1 MFVKDRRMVKCM
13 SECGWMMFNVG
24 WSQLYVITKIKPWA
38 SLSILTLD
46 PSSESLSDSIVE
58 AFFSELVAPNAPANS
73 GLIHIDPFSGCK
85 CKLLVHFEFREIFPS
100 PWRPRHPTSGSGT
113 QLRSRLLRYE
123 VSAETST
130 ANDCRAGWST
140 LSNKLSG
147 KNR

>member
-1 MFVKDRRMVKCM
+1 MFVKDRRMVKSM

-73 GLIHIDPFSGCK
+73 GLIKFWSLFGVQVRTACPLWISWN
-85 CKLLVHFEFREIFPS
+85 FPI
-100 PWRPRHPTSGSGT
+100 PMAPTASHKW
-113 QLRSRLLRYE
+113 LRY
-123 VSAETST
+123 T
-130 ANDCRAGWST
+130 ATFTAPPLWGQCRDVHGQW
-140 LSNKLSG
+140 LPCRLVDPQQQVI
-147 KNR
+147 R